1 MATGYQF
8 GERDQYQE
16 GVQELPTNRTF
27 LIHRF
32 TEKTPL
38 LPEIIEDLKTLQ
50 DVFSHFKPQIS
61 VVLEGLSGE
70 QVNETM
76 VFRNISDFDVSRMA
90 FRSPYL
96 RAISHKINSYFDV
109 LKTLQSQ
116 ETFKAVTYDKGG
128 QEPFFKTVELCD
140 DLKERTKDLSE
151 MVAAI
156 TRKMNKAQNI
166 YKRSLM
172 QFVNKAK
179 TLEATYKGLAL
190 FFENAQKRKIGKMS
204 LMNADLH
211 QLKDLDNPVFIDA
224 VRDEINSAFD
234 RLDLSSHYSL
244 LVIPGYL
251 GGNKV
256 LDRWAKMAFDHK
268 VFMIT
273 DYAHLDGPDDVVAYF
288 ETTNHVRNETY
299 LSNVV
304 MTCNWLV
311 GRGKY
316 DFIAEEDDLYLPP
329 SLALAG
335 KLYSNSL
342 SQASAGRKYG
352 ALNGVGGVCFKL
364 IKHDLAILEGLGLI
378 PMYFENGQI
387 IAYSAKT
394 LFNGNNLGLQT
405 YPVVR
410 VFDYVSKVLID
421 YFNRKTFENFSVRT
435 RREFMRDIVS
445 FLDKN
450 TGAQKLIE
458 SFSIKRLEQDMEYK
472 DRVHLELYMEPYF
485 PAKNFLIHLN
495 GKIGDSGKA
504 TSWEAHYEQ
513 KG

>member
-1 MATGYQF
+1 MRSKQSQNLENKLNNAVEIQAWEAF
-8 GERDQYQE
+8 GR
-16 GVQELPTNRTF
+16 
-27 LIHRF
+27 
-32 TEKTPL
+32 
-38 LPEIIEDLKTLQ
+38 
-50 DVFSHFKPQIS
+50 
-61 VVLEGLSGE
+61 
-70 QVNETM
+70 
-76 VFRNISDFDVSRMA
+76 
-90 FRSPYL
+90 
-96 RAISHKINSYFDV
+96 DV
-109 LKTLQSQ
+109 LQKLIPPLHFISA
-116 ETFKAVTYDKGG
+116 EDGI
-128 QEPFFKTVELCD
+128 D
-140 DLKERTKDLSE
+140 DLKLSKEEKEALCYTLGLWETLLEDGEGFLDMRSILIKNLEQLKSDYERFL
-151 MVAAI
+151 
-156 TRKMNKAQNI
+156 KASI
-166 YKRSLM
+166 E
-172 QFVNKAK
+172 KAK
-179 TLEATYKGLAL
+179 PLEVAYHSVGL
-190 FFENAQKRKIGKMS
+190 FFNNANEASISR
-204 LMNADLH
+204 LTVMNADIE

-251 GGNKV
+251 GANKV
-256 LDRWAKMAFDHK
+256 LDRWAKLAFEHK
-268 VFMIT
+268 VFMVT
-273 DYAHLDGPDDVVAYF
+273 DFAHLDAPDDVVAHF
-288 ETTNHVRNETY
+288 KTTNHVRNETY

-304 MTCNWLV
+304 MTCNWFV

-316 DFIAEEDDLYLPP
+316 DFIAEEDDLYVPP
-329 SLALAG
+329 SLAVAG

-352 ALNGVGGVCFKL
+352 ALKGVGGVCFKL
-364 IKHDLAILEGLGLI
+364 KKHDLAILEGLGLI

-405 YPVVR
+405 YSVVR

-421 YFNRKTFENFSVRT
+421 YFNRKTFENFNVRT
-435 RREFMRDIVS
+435 RKEFIHDIVS

-458 SFSIKRLEQDMEYK
+458 SFSIKRLEQDMEHK

-504 TSWEAHYEQ
+504 NSWEAHYEQ